1 MKPSGGGVPP
11 AGFTSRSRQAIY
23 TAGFVAALVVLWEV
37 LFLVFG
43 QRVLTPPGATFANA
57 WHMLAAPEFRPDI
70 AESLR
75 AFVIA
80 LAIAFGVGICG
91 GLLIGS
97 WRGCAEALEPLLVDI
112 NTVPKVALYP
122 AILLIFGLG
131 IWAKVVFGAL
141 HGVIPIMISSISA
154 VRNVNPI
161 FVRAARAMHLTR
173 SQMLRRV
180 WAPACVPELFTG
192 LRLGFSLT
200 LLGTVFGEFFAS
212 QKGIGFLLMNAIDL
226 RNVPR
231 ITSLILILVVLAALA
246 NSALLAI
253 DRRLHRLE

>member
-1 MKPSGGGVPP
+1 MKPSGAGVLP
-11 AGFTSRSRQAIY
+11 AGFTDRKKQAIY
-23 TAGFVAALVVLWEV
+23 TTSFIAALVVLWEA
-37 LFLVFG
+37 LFLILG
-43 QRVLTPPGATFANA
+43 PRVLAPPGATFANA
-57 WHMLAAPEFRPDI
+57 WRLLAAPDFRPDI
-70 AESLR
+70 AESVR
-75 AFVIA
+75 AFAIA
-80 LAIAFGVGICG
+80 LAIAYGIGICG

-97 WRGCAEALEPLLVDI
+97 WRACAEALEPLLVDI

-122 AILLIFGLG
+122 VILLIFGLG

-141 HGVIPIMISSISA
+141 HGVIPIMISSIAA

-161 FVRAARAMHLTR
+161 FVRAARTMHLTR
-173 SQMLRRV
+173 WQMLWRV

-226 RNVPR
+226 RNVPT
-231 ITSLILILVVLAALA
+231 ITSLILILVIFAVLA
-246 NSALLAI
+246 NSALIAV
-253 DRRLHRLE
+253 DRRLHRVE